1 MLNSCQYFT
10 SKERAAWRAFETP
23 LLYYPGGFDDIE
35 PLDMILG
42 GESLSDSY
50 EPYHS
55 SRDSRSRRGALFP
68 AFAQAI
74 YADYS
79 INDESLD
86 RFIESIKSRY
96 GMYEHSEV
104 IQQRLSP
111 EDFNKNLDDFFPS
124 PSSRWPFYQTQT
136 DGNWSEFNRFDPRD
150 QRDYFFGRR
159 IYFNSI
165 GFNLIY
171 LRTEAIQTYRILQSM
186 KVNPNIVVFHDLF
199 GGAWT
204 DFGGESLLYK
214 AAKVKPRYL
223 YSGDNVDP
231 WPNYQRVAESRLNSD
246 GRQSIHRS
254 LYKRK

>member
-42 GESLSDSY
+42 DESLSDSY
-50 EPYHS
+50 YSPYDF
-55 SRDSRSRRGALFP
+55 SRDSRSRRGALIP

-79 INDESLD
+79 IDNESLD
-86 RFIESIKSRY
+86 RFIKSIERRY
-96 GMYEHSEV
+96 RPYGLYEPFEV
-104 IQQRLSP
+104 IQQELSP
-111 EDFNKNLDDFFPS
+111 EDFNRKLDDFFPS
-124 PSSRWPFYQTQT
+124 SKDPFYQTQT
-136 DGNWSEFNRFDPRD
+136 GGNWSEFNRFDPRD
-150 QRDYFFGRR
+150 QSDYFFGRR

-204 DFGGESLLYK
+204 DFGG
-214 AAKVKPRYL
+214 
-223 YSGDNVDP
+223 
-231 WPNYQRVAESRLNSD
+231 
-246 GRQSIHRS
+246 
-254 LYKRK
+254 